1 MIDLFEDEKPVL
13 KKKLILHKKK
23 SPVTAIPEPI
33 ILHKK
38 VPYHDEIHILLGATT
53 NRMFL
58 EKKLYMEINI
68 ISELLIKVSKEQD
81 RKVGSIV
88 GYAKVI
94 LENMPNLFVTQAI
107 EFAVAGESWTHFK
120 NTF

>member
-1 MIDLFEDEKPVL
+1 MLDLFGEEVPVI
-13 KKKLILHKKK
+13 KKKLIVKKK
-23 SPVTAIPEPI
+23 SPVTAKPEPI

-38 VPYHDEIHILLGATT
+38 VPYSDEIHILLGATS

-107 EFAVAGESWTHFK
+107 EFAVAGKSWTHFK